1 MSPAQAA
8 RPADPVRVMVVDDSV
23 VARNL
28 AARWLE
34 EQPGFE
40 VVATCR
46 SGQEAVDR
54 VALIKPDVAL
64 LDVEMPGMDGIEALP
79 LMLKARPGLA
89 VLMNSSYTTRG
100 AELSLRCLA
109 LGATDVLAK
118 PSAQTAKADDYR
130 REFVARVQALGEFA
144 RRRRGAAGAARPLAP
159 ATALQ
164 PRPFA
169 ERVRVA
175 PDARQRVECLAIG
188 CSTGGPQALMEIF
201 RMMAGAFD
209 DVPVLVTQHMPA
221 GFTAA
226 LGEHLSRGAGVRAR
240 EAVDR
245 EPLLPGQIYIAP
257 GGRHLSVQRSGAGV
271 STRIEDGPPVNFCK
285 PSVDPMFR
293 SASRAYGAGLV
304 AVVLTGMGSD
314 GATAAA
320 AIASAGGRVIAQ
332 DEATS
337 VVWGMPGAA
346 AATGA
351 CTAVLPLKEIGPRV
365 ARMIE
370 RGRS

>member
-1 MSPAQAA
+1 MNAA
-8 RPADPVRVMVVDDSV
+8 EALRPVDRVRVMVVDDSV
-23 VARNL
+23 VARSL

-40 VVATCR
+40 VVACCR
-46 SGQEAVDR
+46 SGQEAVER
-54 VALIKPDVAL
+54 VATLRPDIAL
-64 LDVEMPGMDGIEALP
+64 LDVEMPGMDGVEALP
-79 LMLKARPGLA
+79 LLLKARPGLA

-118 PSAQTAKADDYR
+118 PSADVMKSGDYQ
-130 REFVARVQALGEFA
+130 REFIARVQALADFA
-144 RRRRGAAGAARPLAP
+144 RRRRGGAGALRPAVP
-159 ATALQ
+159 AAHPVGTMRTLSPA
-164 PRPFA
+164 A
-169 ERVRVA
+169 EG
-175 PDARQRVECLAIG
+175 RQRVECLAVG
-188 CSTGGPQALMEIF
+188 CSTGGPQALMAFF
-201 RMMAGAFD
+201 RAMNGALG

-226 LGEHLSRGAGVRAR
+226 LGEHLTRGAGVNAR
-240 EAVDR
+240 EARDR
-245 EPLLPGQIYIAP
+245 EPLAPGQVYIAP
-257 GGRHLSVQRSGAGV
+257 GGRHLSVQRASSGVIA
-271 STRIEDGPPVNFCK
+271 RLEDGPPINFCK

-351 CTAVLPLKEIGPRV
+351 CTAVLPLNDIGPRV
-365 ARMIE
+365 IRMIE
-370 RGRS
+370 RGRA